1 MRGRGLQS
9 RSLRTAEPG
18 LRSGLQLRGA
28 IGLYRARA
36 LRVGGRTGV
45 DALDLSMRSDERS
58 VAPGGAYAL
67 SVRMSVGR
75 PGYRHPSAVCSA
87 PPARRARIVS
97 AVVANRLRTR

>member
-36 LRVGGRTGV
+36 LRVCGRTGV

-58 VAPGGAYAL
+58 MAPGGAHAL
-67 SVRMSVGR
+67 AVGHECR
-75 PGYRHPSAVCSA
+75 PPRLQA
-87 PPARRARIVS
+87 PIRR
-97 AVVANRLRTR
+97 L